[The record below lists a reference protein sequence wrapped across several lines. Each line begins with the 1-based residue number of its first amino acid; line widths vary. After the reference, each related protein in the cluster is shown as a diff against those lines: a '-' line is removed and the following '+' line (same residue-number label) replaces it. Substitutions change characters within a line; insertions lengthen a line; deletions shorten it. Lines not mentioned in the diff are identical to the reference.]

1 MILMYL
7 QHVSI
12 VEATTGVIAE
22 GSGRLHT
29 VPVIR
34 RCDVGLVQIV
44 HDAEVPLGPDVT
56 AGAR

>member
-1 MILMYL
+1 MYL